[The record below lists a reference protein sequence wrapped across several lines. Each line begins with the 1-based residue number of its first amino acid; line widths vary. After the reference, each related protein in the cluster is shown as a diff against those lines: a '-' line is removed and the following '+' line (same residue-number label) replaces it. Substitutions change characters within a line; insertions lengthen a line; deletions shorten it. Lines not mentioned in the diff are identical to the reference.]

1 MNKIFLCFC
10 EDVTA
15 TACARIAGV
24 NRNTVN
30 SYYNRIRELMFEESL
45 REAGKEFARGNN
57 RLFGNDALGDKS
69 KLPIDADAN
78 GAYHIALKG
87 LLLLQRFSDTEDANL
102 KKADLRIANKD
113 WFSFRQ
119 KKECLK

>member
-30 SYYNRIRELMFEESL
+30 SYYNRIRELIFEESL
-45 REAGKEFARGNN
+45 REAGKEFGE
-57 RLFGNDALGDKS
+57 FECDES